1 MTARRRNST
10 AAMGIGDGHAV
21 FQAGRQREA
30 QAMAWAASDQRQPF
44 AVVEQLLVAGN
55 APERE
60 NRGIEWRIGIG
71 IELHHSGM
79 AGQPGWMRVTRV
91 QRRIFQQAQAP
102 AMRRLLCAFRS
113 AILALTYLAIWL
125 WSNNLNSIDI
135 NVEGSDVAIKTGDIF
150 QQPGLKAIAFNEYFD
165 TQVDNKIIGETSLN
179 GVFIQKH
186 LGVPLSELDR
196 HIEEYAFDN
205 SEVLD
210 ENEAR
215 KQGKKK
221 RYQIGTI
228 CLYKDYLLTAFSKF
242 DENNKALLTMPEY
255 LEFLINFWDKVNNI
269 YAQQSVSTTIFGS
282 GITRIK
288 GHKNISDEDLLKI
301 MLWTFR
307 ISEMRFKYPAKL
319 TIVIHKDK
327 IDQINL
333 LDIKSVRNG
342 V

>member
-1 MTARRRNST
+1 MV
-10 AAMGIGDGHAV
+10 G
-21 FQAGRQREA
+21 
-30 QAMAWAASDQRQPF
+30 AMAKIKFFDKRVFKIFLEITSVVSGALSV
-44 AVVEQLLVAGN
+44 AVIFFDIPVEWKFTVFCIFLALLVL
-55 APERE
+55 
-60 NRGIEWRIGIG
+60 I
-71 IELHHSGM
+71 
-79 AGQPGWMRVTRV
+79 
-91 QRRIFQQAQAP
+91 
-102 AMRRLLCAFRS
+102 
-113 AILALTYLAIWL
+113 YLAIWL

-135 NVEGSDVAIKTGDIF
+135 NVEGSDVSIKTGDIF

-165 TQVDNKIIGETSLN
+165 TQVDNKIIAETSVN

-186 LGVPLSELDR
+186 LGASISELNQ
-196 HIEEYAFDN
+196 HIEDYAFDD
-205 SEVLD
+205 SEVL
-210 ENEAR
+210 EINNNR

-228 CLYKDYLLTAFSKF
+228 CLYKEYLLTAFSKF
-242 DENNKALLTMPEY
+242 DEGNKAVLTMPEY
-255 LEFLINFWDKVNNI
+255 LEFLIRFWDKVNNL
-269 YAQQSVSTTIFGS
+269 YAQKSVSTTIFGS

-319 TIVIHKDK
+319 TIVIHEVK

-333 LDIKSVRNG
+333 LDIKAARNG

>member
-1 MTARRRNST
+1 MAKVDFFDKRVIKKFLEITAVASGTLSFVVIFADIPAEWKLT
-10 AAMGIGDGHAV
+10 AG
-21 FQAGRQREA
+21 
-30 QAMAWAASDQRQPF
+30 
-44 AVVEQLLVAGN
+44 L
-55 APERE
+55 
-60 NRGIEWRIGIG
+60 
-71 IELHHSGM
+71 
-79 AGQPGWMRVTRV
+79 
-91 QRRIFQQAQAP
+91 
-102 AMRRLLCAFRS
+102 AFL
-113 AILALTYLAIWL
+113 ALLALTYLAIWL

-135 NVEGSDVAIKTGDIF
+135 NVEGSDVSIKTGDIF

-165 TQVDNKIIGETSLN
+165 MQVDNKIIGETSLN

-186 LGVPLSELDR
+186 LGVPTSELDR
-196 HIEEYAFDN
+196 HIEEYAFDD

-255 LEFLINFWDKVNNI
+255 LEFLINFWDKVNNV
-269 YAQQSVSTTIFGS
+269 YAQKSVSTTIFGS

-307 ISEMRFKYPAKL
+307 ISEMRFKYPARL
-319 TIVIHKDK
+319 TIVIHRDK

-333 LDIKSVRNG
+333 LDIKSARNG